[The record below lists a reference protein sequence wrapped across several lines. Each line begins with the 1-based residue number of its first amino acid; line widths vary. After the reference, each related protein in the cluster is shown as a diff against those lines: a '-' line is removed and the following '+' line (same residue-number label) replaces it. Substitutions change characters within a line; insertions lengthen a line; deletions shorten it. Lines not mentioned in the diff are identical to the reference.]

1 MASGGSS
8 SLHNWFSGRTRLVT
22 VLSIIGVGLAGAT
35 AVGANIGILDSTS
48 NGSVGEAS
56 LAGDLPSPSTQVVD
70 VYLSDEGEEIQRFA
84 VDVAGSAGLVATATG
99 LTVDEVVPAAG
110 WTWTLVQTS
119 PMSLTITFTNG
130 SRTLEFVAS
139 TTGDGVITT
148 FVGEPAPTLFDD
160 DHDDD
165 DHDDDPDKKKDKVDD
180 D

>member
-1 MASGGSS
+1 MASDSS
-8 SLHNWFSGRTRLVT
+8 SPLRSWFSGRTRLVT

-48 NGSVGEAS
+48 NGPVGEAS
-56 LAGDLPSPSTQVVD
+56 LVGDLPSPSTQVVD
-70 VYLSDEGEEIQRFA
+70 VYLSDEGEEVQRFA

-99 LTVDEVVPAAG
+99 LKVDEVVPAAG
-110 WTWTLVQTS
+110 WTWALVQES

-130 SRTLEFVAS
+130 SRTLEFVA
-139 TTGDGVITT
+139 TTAGDGVITT
-148 FVGEPAPTLFDD
+148 FVGEPAPTFFD

-165 DHDDDPDKKKDKVDD
+165 DHDDDSDKKGKVDD